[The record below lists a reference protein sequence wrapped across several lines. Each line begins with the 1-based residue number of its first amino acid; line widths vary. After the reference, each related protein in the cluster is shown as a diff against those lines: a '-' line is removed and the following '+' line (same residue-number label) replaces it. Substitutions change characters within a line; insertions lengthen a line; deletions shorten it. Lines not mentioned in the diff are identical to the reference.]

1 MREMYG
7 NKIFEGNYPDK
18 FRCQPGNT
26 RTNITGHCPMVEVLH
41 PVSGVVLANVGVPT
55 LADSGMGGSKRTRE
69 DASTSLCG
77 IHLFK
82 KSSFWGTSV
91 LTCTEEGVA
100 AIQRIS
106 YQDKE
111 GDDNMDVQCLP
122 LLATISETSLTYCC
136 VNMSW
141 FFNIIIMFV

>member
-1 MREMYG
+1 M
-7 NKIFEGNYPDK
+7 
-18 FRCQPGNT
+18 
-26 RTNITGHCPMVEVLH
+26 
-41 PVSGVVLANVGVPT
+41 
-55 LADSGMGGSKRTRE
+55 
-69 DASTSLCG
+69 
-77 IHLFK
+77 
-82 KSSFWGTSV
+82 

-136 VNMSW
+136 INMSW